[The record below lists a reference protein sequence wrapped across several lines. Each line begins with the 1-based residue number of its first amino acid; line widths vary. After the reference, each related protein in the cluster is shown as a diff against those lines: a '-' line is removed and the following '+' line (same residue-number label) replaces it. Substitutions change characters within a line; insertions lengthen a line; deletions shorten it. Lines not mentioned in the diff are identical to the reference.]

1 MSSAGSHLPIENQ
14 VGRLVRVG
22 LTTGVIDGSFSSV
35 LTQFFYGSTAT
46 RLFQGVAATL
56 LGNAAFDGGAR
67 TAAVGLAMHFGV
79 AFGWSAVFLVM
90 VMRSRR
96 IRALLARPSG
106 IATIAAVYGPAV
118 WMMMS
123 LAVIPFLLQRPPVIN
138 FAGGSSSSAIFHSSA
153 FRLSCPLLGILRDD
167 DVAALKLTRH
177 VGEWQGSVDE
187 FHGDAGARQR
197 LGAIADLKMQ
207 VRLGPVA
214 RRSELSDR
222 LPCADAIA

>member
-1 MSSAGSHLPIENQ
+1 MNERAAIVVSGSHLPFENP

-22 LTTGVIDGSFSSV
+22 LTTGVIDGLFSSV
-35 LTQFFYGSTAT
+35 LTVFFYGSTAT

-138 FAGGSSSSAIFHSSA
+138 F
-153 FRLSCPLLGILRDD
+153 RWWVQL
-167 DVAALKLTRH
+167 
-177 VGEWQGSVDE
+177 VGHFPFVGLPIVVS
-187 FHGDAGARQR
+187 
-197 LGAIADLKMQ
+197 
-207 VRLGPVA
+207 VA
-214 RRSELSDR
+214 RDPSR
-222 LPCADAIA
+222 